1 MLNVAEA
8 RLMKLM
14 DPHTE
19 RELPNAEA
27 IVEGGLCLT
36 IRITAV
42 GI

>member
-1 MLNVAEA
+1 MLDAVEA

-19 RELPNAEA
+19 RGLPNAEA
-27 IVEGGLCLT
+27 ILEGGLCLI